1 MLGSPP
7 SSCTGGIDT
16 EFVWSFNVFFRV
28 WKVWGEMAFYIF
40 RPWFGNLMMMV
51 SRGQIMAAERKIC
64 FVETGERVFR
74 LYINSNRD
82 LVLGENGL

>member
-1 MLGSPP
+1 
-7 SSCTGGIDT
+7 
-16 EFVWSFNVFFRV
+16 
-28 WKVWGEMAFYIF
+28 MAFYIF

-74 LYINSNRD
+74 LYVNSNRD